1 MYARVITTQARPG
14 RSVDEQRRLIEEQLL
29 PLMRQQGGFCGYL
42 ALADAAAGKFMGI
55 SLWESEGASFD
66 FGSQR
71 IVQEI
76 NAKIQPLVISGL
88 GNADSFQVVLDAL
101 SAGQAGLSGR

>member
-1 MYARVITTQARPG
+1 VYARIITTQARPG

-29 PLMRQQGGFCGYL
+29 PLMRQHPGFCGYL
-42 ALADAAAGKFMGI
+42 ALGDAAAGKFMGL
-55 SLWESEGASFD
+55 SLWDSEGSSFD

-76 NAKIQPLVISGL
+76 NAKIQPLVIPGL
-88 GNADSFQVVLDAL
+88 GGAESFQVILDAL
-101 SAGQAGLSGR
+101 SAGRATPNRH

>member
-1 MYARVITTQARPG
+1 VYARIITTQARPG

-29 PLMRQQGGFCGYL
+29 PLMRQHPGFCGYL
-42 ALADAAAGKFMGI
+42 ALGDAAAGKFMGL
-55 SLWESEGASFD
+55 SLWDSEGSSFD

-76 NAKIQPLVISGL
+76 NAKIQPLVIPGL
-88 GNADSFQVVLDAL
+88 GGAESFQVILDAL
-101 SAGQAGLSGR
+101 SAGWATPNRH

>member
-29 PLMRQQGGFCGYL
+29 PLMRQQPGFCGYL
-42 ALADAAAGKFMGI
+42 ALADATAGKFMGI
-55 SLWESEGASFD
+55 SVWESEGASFD

-76 NAKIQPLVISGL
+76 NAKIQPLVIPGL
-88 GNADSFQVVLDAL
+88 GNADSFQVILDAL
-101 SAGQAGLSGR
+101 SAGQAGRAER

>member
-29 PLMRQQGGFCGYL
+29 PLMRQHPGFCGYL
-42 ALADAAAGKFMGI
+42 ALGDASAGKFMGLSI
-55 SLWESEGASFD
+55 WDSEGSSFD

-76 NAKIQPLVISGL
+76 NAKIQPLVIPGL
-88 GNADSFQVVLDAL
+88 GGAESFQVILDAL
-101 SAGQAGLSGR
+101 SAGQPDPARS

>member
-1 MYARVITTQARPG
+1 VYARVITTQARPG

-29 PLMRQQGGFCGYL
+29 PLMRQQSGFCGYL
-42 ALADAAAGKFMGI
+42 ALADATAGKFMGV

-76 NAKIQPLVISGL
+76 NARIQPLVIPGL
-88 GNADSFQVVLDAL
+88 GSADSFQVILDAL
-101 SAGQAGLSGR
+101 SAGQAGLTGH

>member
-1 MYARVITTQARPG
+1 VYARIITTQARPG

-29 PLMRQQGGFCGYL
+29 PLMRQHPGFCGYL
-42 ALADAAAGKFMGI
+42 ALGDAAAGKFMGL
-55 SLWESEGASFD
+55 SLWDSEGSSFD

-76 NAKIQPLVISGL
+76 NAKIQPLVIPGL
-88 GNADSFQVVLDAL
+88 GGAESFQVILDAL
-101 SAGQAGLSGR
+101 SAGRATPTRH